1 MSDRI
6 GRVTE
11 AQVRR
16 ELLREADRAG
26 RRRTRIGAAAVLAVA
41 LILSALASRFMASL
55 VLIRTNAMGD
65 ALKCG
70 DVALCARADMP
81 IPALCRSAE
90 RGTLALV
97 RYSENGLHRQAVR
110 RIIALPGDEVSVA
123 ADGRVT
129 LNGELLDEPY
139 ALWRAVAAPEERQ
152 PGGAIENPFVEPET
166 QHAHAGLHPAE
177 TETEYPL
184 TVPEGKLF
192 VLCDDREELL
202 DSRIGRFGL
211 VEEKDVLGWPL
222 YVLWPAHRAGTRL
235 AGPE

>member
-1 MSDRI
+1 MSERI
-6 GRVTE
+6 DRVTE

-26 RRRTRIGAAAVLAVA
+26 RRRTRIGAAVVLAVA
-41 LILSALASRFMASL
+41 LILAALASRFMASL
-55 VLIRTNAMGD
+55 VLIRTNAMGE
-65 ALKCG
+65 ALKSG
-70 DVALCARADMP
+70 DVALCLRTDLP
-81 IPALCRSAE
+81 VPALNRSPG
-90 RGTLALV
+90 RGALALV

-139 ALWRAVAAPEERQ
+139 AQWRAPAEPEEKQ
-152 PGGAIENPFVEPET
+152 PGGAIENPFVEPEAT
-166 QHAHAGLHPAE
+166 NAPEALRPAE
-177 TETEYPL
+177 TEVEYPL
-184 TVPEGKLF
+184 TVPEGSLF

-202 DSRIGRFGL
+202 DSRIERFGL
-211 VEEKDVLGWPL
+211 VQEKDVLGWPL